1 MKTINHSRKMRK
13 KPSALKLFIVI
24 GKPDL
29 NKESLSLTS
38 VKINAHC
45 WLPVKK
51 KEIRLEISIFR
62 QRVEVVVSSAT
73 TSQSIPSSGQV
84 LVSIVFRKV
93 D

>member
-1 MKTINHSRKMRK
+1 MKTINHKIRK
-13 KPSALKLFIVI
+13 KTSALKLFIVI

-62 QRVEVVVSSAT
+62 QRVEEVVVSSAT